1 MIKQY
6 ILRRPQNNFA
16 ITLIYKGVSV
26 KVSFTGGNTY
36 KNSFP
41 KFSTND
47 PFKQRAIEASTLY
60 KDHEI
65 VCERQIEE
73 DRDHVRQVTVQRR
86 KISPTKMIP
95 LQSKPQKPQ
104 KPAEPAEPQQPAEP
118 AEPQKP
124 AGTDPNIQDDQAGD
138 GNVKSM
144 TFGSLAEAILFIAEN
159 FQETAETEKAA
170 RTILKDHGIN
180 PTIKKG

>member
-6 ILRRPQNNFA
+6 ILRRHQNNFE
-16 ITLIYKGVSV
+16 ITLVYKGVRV
-26 KVSFTGGNTY
+26 KVSFGGGNTY

-73 DRDHVRQVTVQRR
+73 DSDHVRPVAVQRR
-86 KISPTKMIP
+86 KTVSPTKMIP
-95 LQSKPQKPQ
+95 LQPKPQKQDPTTV
-104 KPAEPAEPQQPAEP
+104 PEPQTKPEPDPEPKPEDNQAE
-118 AEPQKP
+118 
-124 AGTDPNIQDDQAGD
+124 QDGEED
-138 GNVKSM
+138 VKSM
-144 TFGSLAEAILFIAEN
+144 TFGSLAEAILYIAEN
-159 FQETAETEKAA
+159 FQETAETEKSA
-170 RTILKDHGIN
+170 RTILKAHGIN